1 MKVRKASEN
10 KQPSGFWAFVLATAL
25 AACTPEREA
34 NNYASEIKLDV
45 PHIRVERVDSQ
56 MMRLQTKPEIMAFL
70 NANPSL
76 KTAFLQPEPEMPD
89 SVLASRMLQTLTNP
103 AYQKFYGEVQ
113 KTFGD
118 MKDVETQ
125 LETAFKNTKYFYPGF
140 KVPKIQAVVSGLGF
154 LSREGA
160 ALSVSDSLIVIS
172 LDFYVGPKGS
182 FVPNVPAFLLKKY
195 TKPAL
200 VPSIVGVMAEKH
212 IAQNPADKS
221 MLNEMIVAAKKL
233 EFTRQ
238 IMPDVPDSLI
248 SFYSGAQQKDSE
260 QNKDVIWAHFVK
272 EKLLYETNHFVKVK
286 YIGERPFTAEIGQK
300 CPGAIGRWLGWQIVR
315 KYLDENPDVKLPQ
328 LMQNPDAQD
337 VFVKSKYKG
346 N

>member
-1 MKVRKASEN
+1 MKARKTLKSNWSSRLSALVIVVS
-10 KQPSGFWAFVLATAL
+10 L
-25 AACTPEREA
+25 AACTPKGEA
-34 NNYASEIKLDV
+34 NNYASGIKLDV
-45 PHIRVERVDSQ
+45 PEIRIERVDSQ
-56 MMRLQTKPEIMAFL
+56 MMRLQTKPEILAFL

-76 KTAFLQPEPEMPD
+76 KTTFFRPEPEMPD
-89 SVLASRMLQTLTNP
+89 SALASRMLQTLTNP
-103 AYQKFYGEVQ
+103 AYRKFYRQVQ
-113 KTFGD
+113 QTFGD
-118 MKDVETQ
+118 MKDVEKQ

-172 LDFYVGPKGS
+172 LDFYVGAKGA

-212 IAQNPADKS
+212 IAQNPNDKS
-221 MLNEMIVAAKKL
+221 MLNEMVVAAKKL
-233 EFTRQ
+233 EFARQ
-238 IMPDVPDSLI
+238 IMPGLPDSLI
-248 SFYSGAQQKDSE
+248 SFYSSAQQKDSE
-260 QNKDVIWAHFVK
+260 QNKDIIWAHFVK

-300 CPGAIGRWLGWQIVR
+300 CPGAIGRWLGWQIVK
-315 KYLDENPDVKLPQ
+315 KYLDENPNVKLPQ

-337 VFVKSKYKG
+337 IFIKSKYKG
-346 N
+346 E